1 MTKPKLPPGYD
12 ASEFPSFA
20 VTVDIV
26 LLTVDDGRLQALL
39 VQRRGEPYRDA
50 WALPGGFKRP
60 DETLD
65 EAARRELREETG
77 VEAPAHLGQ
86 LGAYG
91 DPGRDPRT
99 NVVTVAYTA
108 VVTQAHA
115 AEAASDAKAARWWPV
130 GEVFGRDFSL
140 AFDHDRILRDAVER
154 ARVEL
159 EQTSLAAAF
168 VGPEFTLSE
177 LQDVYETVWGEQL
190 DRANFRRALRRS
202 DRRWVEPTGR
212 RRSSGSSGG
221 RPAEVYR
228 LGDAWDDE
236 PPPVRRPKP

>member
-1 MTKPKLPPGYD
+1 MTVRNLPHRYD
-12 ASEFPSFA
+12 ASEFPRFA
-20 VTVDIV
+20 VTVDVV
-26 LLTVDDGRLQALL
+26 LLTVADGRLQSLL
-39 VQRRGEPYRDA
+39 IERGGEPYKDA

-65 EAARRELREETG
+65 QAARRELVEETG
-77 VEAPAHLGQ
+77 IRAPSHLSQ

-108 VVTQAHA
+108 VVTRALA
-115 AEAASDAKAARWWPV
+115 AEAATDAQQAQWWPV
-130 GEVFGRDFSL
+130 SEVLEGGFTL

-154 ARVEL
+154 ARAEL

-168 VGPEFTLSE
+168 VGPEFTLTE
-177 LQDVYETVWGEQL
+177 LQEVYETVWGEQL
-190 DRANFRRALRRS
+190 DRGNFQRAVRRS
-202 DRRWVEPTGR
+202 GRSWVEPTGQ
-212 RRSSGSSGG
+212 RRSGGAGGG

-228 LGDAWDDE
+228 LGEGWEHE

>member
-1 MTKPKLPPGYD
+1 MTKPKVPPGYD

-26 LLTVDDGRLQALL
+26 LLTIADGRLQALL
-39 VQRRGEPYRDA
+39 VQRRGEPYQDA

-65 EAARRELREETG
+65 EAARRELREETA
-77 VEAPAHLGQ
+77 VHAPTHLSQ
-86 LGAYG
+86 LAAYG

-108 VVTQAHA
+108 VVTSALA
-115 AEAASDAKAARWWPV
+115 AEAATDARQARWWPV
-130 GEVFGRDFSL
+130 SEVLSPQFGL
-140 AFDHDRILRDAVER
+140 AFDHDQILRDAVER
-154 ARVEL
+154 ARTEL

-190 DRANFRRALRRS
+190 DRANFRRALRRP
-202 DRRWVEPTGR
+202 DRSWVKPTGA
-212 RRSSGSSGG
+212 RRSSGSTGG
-221 RPAEVYR
+221 RPAEVFR
-228 LGDAWDDE
+228 LGDAWDEE